1 MDKSLCF
8 IIPAYNEELSIPQLV
23 KEINDHF
30 PKTTTIV
37 INDCSTDS
45 TSKIAK
51 DLGVVVLDLENNL
64 GIGGAVQTGLRFA
77 SENHFEVAVQIDGD
91 GQHIVSEVHKL
102 LSEMFEKNADYAIGS
117 RWIVDYGFK
126 STFSRKIGI
135 KLLSS
140 LVSKKTKIKFTD
152 VTSGFRAMNTSVL
165 NILSASYEKDFPE
178 VSAIMTI
185 AALNKKIIEVP
196 IRMNERLHGESS
208 ITRLKSIYYMTLEV
222 ITIFISRKPRS

>member
-102 LSEMFEKNADYAIGS
+102 LSESTVTASSNRIPFFLANS
-117 RWIVDYGFK
+117 LIVRRAA
-126 STFSRKIGI
+126 SVSLW
-135 KLLSS
+135 KL
-140 LVSKKTKIKFTD
+140 
-152 VTSGFRAMNTSVL
+152 VTLGCV
-165 NILSASYEKDFPE
+165 
-178 VSAIMTI
+178 
-185 AALNKKIIEVP
+185 
-196 IRMNERLHGESS
+196 G
-208 ITRLKSIYYMTLEV
+208 
-222 ITIFISRKPRS
+222 